1 MGNAPAVVPAAAAAA
16 AAAAAGVAAAV
27 AGAGVGVVCC
37 CIAVSDRALRASQV
51 LLRPVRSI
59 ITAS

>member
-1 MGNAPAVVPAAAAAA
+1 
-16 AAAAAGVAAAV
+16 
-27 AGAGVGVVCC
+27 VVCC

-51 LLRPVRSI
+51 LLRPARSI